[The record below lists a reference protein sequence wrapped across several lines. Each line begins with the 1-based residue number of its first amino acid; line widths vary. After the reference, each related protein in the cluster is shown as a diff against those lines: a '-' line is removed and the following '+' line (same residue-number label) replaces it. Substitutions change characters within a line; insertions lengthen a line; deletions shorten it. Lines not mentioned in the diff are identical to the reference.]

1 MIKLYYATFM
11 ILLIILL
18 TSSFNR
24 NIIWQNE
31 ITLWN
36 DTALKS
42 PKSLRTLFNQAR
54 SYHKK
59 GNLQMAENLY
69 LKTLHLFPENPHI
82 LNNLGNIYNEK
93 ALYHEAIKYYEL
105 SLIYE
110 NSPNTHFNLA
120 VALEKTGNIEKAIY
134 HYEEA
139 LKVNPTDREAKI
151 RIDKLLSDTRSN

>member
-1 MIKLYYATFM
+1 MIKLYYATFI
-11 ILLIILL
+11 ILVIVLL
-18 TSSFNR
+18 TSTFNR

-36 DTALKS
+36 DTAIKS
-42 PKSLRTLFNQAR
+42 PKSIRTLFNQAR

-59 GNLQMAENLY
+59 GDLQIAENLY
-69 LKTLHLFPENPHI
+69 LKTLHLYPKNPHI
-82 LNNLGNIYNEK
+82 LNNLGNIYNEQG
-93 ALYHEAIKYYEL
+93 LYHEAIKYYEL
-105 SLIYE
+105 SLMYE

-139 LKVNPTDREAKI
+139 LKINPTDREAKI
-151 RIDKLLSDTRSN
+151 RIEKLISDMGSN

>member
-82 LNNLGNIYNEK
+82 LNNLGNIYNEQ

-139 LKVNPTDREAKI
+139 LKINPADREAKI